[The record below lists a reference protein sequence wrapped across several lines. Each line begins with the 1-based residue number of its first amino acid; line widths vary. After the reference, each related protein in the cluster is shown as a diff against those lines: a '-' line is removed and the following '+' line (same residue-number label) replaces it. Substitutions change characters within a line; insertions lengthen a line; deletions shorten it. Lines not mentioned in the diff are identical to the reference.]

1 MLIKTLLGHKTLL
14 VGVVI
19 YTILIT
25 LASLYRF
32 IVSPFALNFEN
43 SDKVLHCV
51 SYFIF
56 EVIWF
61 FFLYF
66 STRISMNLRR
76 SLWTSGVVCFVY
88 GILMELAQGFLTTY
102 RSMDWKDA
110 IANTTGIVFAVI
122 ILIISSSVLFKLKEK
137 L

>member
-32 IVSPFALNFEN
+32 IVSPFVLDFEN
-43 SDKVLHCV
+43 SDKVLHFI

-56 EVIWF
+56 EFIWF

>member
-1 MLIKTLLGHKTLL
+1 
-14 VGVVI
+14 
-19 YTILIT
+19 
-25 LASLYRF
+25 
-32 IVSPFALNFEN
+32 
-43 SDKVLHCV
+43 
-51 SYFIF
+51 
-56 EVIWF
+56 
-61 FFLYF
+61 
-66 STRISMNLRR
+66 MNWKR

-122 ILIISSSVLFKLKEK
+122 VLIISSSVLFKLKEK

>member
-32 IVSPFALNFEN
+32 IVSPFVLDFEN

>member
-14 VGVVI
+14 VGVVT

-32 IVSPFALNFEN
+32 IVSPFVLDFEN
-43 SDKVLHCV
+43 SDKVLHFI

-66 STRISMNLRR
+66 SARISMNWKR

-122 ILIISSSVLFKLKEK
+122 VLIISSSVLFKLKEE

>member
-32 IVSPFALNFEN
+32 IVSPFVLDFEN
-43 SDKVLHCV
+43 SDKVLHFI

-66 STRISMNLRR
+66 SARISMNWKR

-122 ILIISSSVLFKLKEK
+122 VLIISSSVLFKLKEE